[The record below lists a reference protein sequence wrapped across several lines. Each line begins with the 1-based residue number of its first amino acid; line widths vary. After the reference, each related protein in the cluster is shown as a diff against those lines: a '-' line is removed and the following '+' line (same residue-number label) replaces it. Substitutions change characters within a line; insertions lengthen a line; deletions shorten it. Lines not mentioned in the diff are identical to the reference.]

1 MVDRL
6 GWCLPLKLKK
16 LLLVVEDRLHPLLK
30 FSVLHLNGMLKVDD
44 PVGTDIHLL
53 TRDVEQLTGVVPP
66 MIGLTKLTVS
76 DL

>member
-30 FSVLHLNGMLKVDD
+30 FSVLHLNGILKVDD

-53 TRDVEQLTGVVPP
+53 MRDVEQLTGVVPP
-66 MIGLTKLTVS
+66 MLSLTKLMVS

>member
-66 MIGLTKLTVS
+66 MLSLTKLTVS

>member
-66 MIGLTKLTVS
+66 MLGLTKLTVS